1 MQKNSNCHLIGIDL
15 GGTST
20 KLGLFDSDGTL
31 LFSWAISTRID
42 DNGGHI
48 LEDIACS
55 IRETLAG
62 RGLSLADIAGIGMG
76 IPGLVLSGGYVEVC
90 ANLGWKDT
98 NPQEDLSALLDC
110 ISVFCENDANIAAFG
125 EMWQGSGKAFRDMVM
140 ITLGTG
146 IGGAVILDGKIRAGR
161 ECLCGELGHIHIIE
175 DETEP
180 CTCGGVGCLQQAAS
194 APGIIRTAKRLLAEP
209 DAVSTL
215 KDNPEITAKD
225 VIDAAKENDPVA
237 SQAVERACRYL
248 GWILSGVTMT
258 IEPEAYI
265 VGGGLSAAG
274 SFLID
279 KIRHYHDLFTP
290 VVRRKP
296 DFVIAAL
303 GNNAG
308 IYGAAGLAL
317 SHCKE

>member
-1 MQKNSNCHLIGIDL
+1 MQNNSNYRLIGIDL

-31 LFSWAISTRID
+31 LFSWAVPTNTD
-42 DNGGHI
+42 DNGSHI
-48 LEDIACS
+48 LEDIAIS
-55 IRETLAG
+55 IRKTLL
-62 RGLSLADIAGIGMG
+62 RQGLSLADIAGIGMG

-90 ANLGWKDT
+90 VNLGWKDT
-98 NPQEDLSALLDC
+98 NPQKDLSVLLDLTP
-110 ISVFCENDANIAAFG
+110 VFCENDANIAAFG
-125 EMWQGSGKAFRDMVM
+125 EMWQGGGKAFRDMVM

-161 ECLCGELGHIHIIE
+161 ECLCGELGHIHIVE
-175 DETEP
+175 EETEP
-180 CTCGGVGCLQQAAS
+180 CTCGGVGCLQQVAS
-194 APGIIRTAKRLLAEP
+194 APGIVRTTKRLLADP
-209 DAVSTL
+209 STISIL
-215 KDNPEITAKD
+215 KNKPEITAKD
-225 VIDAAKENDPVA
+225 VLDAAKENDPVA

-258 IEPEAYI
+258 IEPEAYMI
-265 VGGGLSAAG
+265 GGGLSAAG
-274 SFLID
+274 TFLTD
-279 KIRHYHDLFTP
+279 KIRHYHNLFTP
-290 VVRRKP
+290 VVQRKP
-296 DFVIAAL
+296 EFVIATL

>member
-110 ISVFCENDANIAAFG
+110 ISVFCENDANTAAFG
-125 EMWQGSGKAFRDMVM
+125 EMWQGSGKAFRVW
-140 ITLGTG
+140 L
-146 IGGAVILDGKIRAGR
+146 
-161 ECLCGELGHIHIIE
+161 
-175 DETEP
+175 
-180 CTCGGVGCLQQAAS
+180 
-194 APGIIRTAKRLLAEP
+194 
-209 DAVSTL
+209 
-215 KDNPEITAKD
+215 
-225 VIDAAKENDPVA
+225 
-237 SQAVERACRYL
+237 
-248 GWILSGVTMT
+248 
-258 IEPEAYI
+258 
-265 VGGGLSAAG
+265 
-274 SFLID
+274 
-279 KIRHYHDLFTP
+279 
-290 VVRRKP
+290 
-296 DFVIAAL
+296 
-303 GNNAG
+303 
-308 IYGAAGLAL
+308 
-317 SHCKE
+317 

>member
-237 SQAVERACRYL
+237 SQAVERACPVSRL
-248 GWILSGVTMT
+248 DPFRGNHDHR
-258 IEPEAYI
+258 
-265 VGGGLSAAG
+265 AG
-274 SFLID
+274 SL
-279 KIRHYHDLFTP
+279 YG
-290 VVRRKP
+290 RRRSFCCRIIP
-296 DFVIAAL
+296 DR
-303 GNNAG
+303 
-308 IYGAAGLAL
+308 
-317 SHCKE
+317 

>member
-175 DETEP
+175 DETVP
-180 CTCGGVGCLQQAAS
+180 AAES
-194 APGIIRTAKRLLAEP
+194 
-209 DAVSTL
+209 AVSNRQHPRLESSVPQNVFLLSLTL
-215 KDNPEITAKD
+215 FP
-225 VIDAAKENDPVA
+225 
-237 SQAVERACRYL
+237 
-248 GWILSGVTMT
+248 
-258 IEPEAYI
+258 
-265 VGGGLSAAG
+265 
-274 SFLID
+274 
-279 KIRHYHDLFTP
+279 H
-290 VVRRKP
+290 
-296 DFVIAAL
+296 
-303 GNNAG
+303 
-308 IYGAAGLAL
+308 
-317 SHCKE
+317 

>member
-180 CTCGGVGCLQQAAS
+180 CT
-194 APGIIRTAKRLLAEP
+194 
-209 DAVSTL
+209 
-215 KDNPEITAKD
+215 AKD

-258 IEPEAYI
+258 IEPEAYM